1 MKKSL
6 LFIGAALLTFAAC
19 NRESVEPQINIGE
32 TIDLAFTSVRPQLEV
47 ETKTEWNEALSAIA
61 WSNNDKIRVA
71 YTLNDNWMGKEAA
84 GTAKLYASGSVSID
98 TEDPTVGTFVVPVS
112 TSGFTNPGT
121 NGTYVFYGLY
131 PSTSV
136 SSTDAANAPVVSIS
150 VPSTQTPKANSF
162 DPAADILV
170 GKSKSLTVSGI
181 PTEAIEIDWTRVV
194 AHGFLTFKDL
204 KNVEEGETIT
214 EITLTAQDEA
224 NLAGSEN
231 VSLADGSFNASH
243 ASNKLVIEGTNLSIV
258 SETVSGVAMNNL
270 KVWISILPETITSL
284 DVDIE
289 TDKAHYT
296 RSITGISK
304 EFKQNAKN
312 NLVIN
317 MGSATR
323 TAKTAA
329 PRLIDDGDYIL
340 TISSTDGG
348 DKMMA
353 AASSTPQKAVATATE
368 IKNGKYQ
375 AEKDA
380 VWTITYNTVDGTYS
394 FKSLS
399 KEQYLSGA
407 STATDLSLASEPTY
421 FTASQVSEGV
431 YIFSVTGSGSTRYIS
446 YNYNN
451 GSDRFA
457 LYTTNVDYIK
467 NITVLPAEAIE
478 EQEIIETP
486 KAGTD
491 VLNLSFTAVSGSSYV
506 EWGPTQ
512 GSATNAYYIGQSA
525 GGNESIQLRSSN
537 NNSGIV
543 VNKSSGYVKS
553 VTVSWNSNTSNGRTL
568 DIYGKH
574 TAYDAATDLYA
585 SDATKQGT
593 KVGSITKGT
602 STTYTFTDNFEYIGL
617 RSSSGAMYLTSIS
630 IEWGTEPF
638 AAKVATP
645 VISFDSSTNQV
656 SISCDT
662 DGAAIYYT
670 TDNTNPTSSSTLYA
684 SPIQLTSGDSFTV
697 KAIAIKSGMNNSEI
711 ASESVAYYSG
721 SAGEKKDIITASM
734 LAATGTSYT
743 DFSNVSYTG
752 TGHSDAVYA
761 GSSALNEETNIQLRS
776 KNSNSGIFTTTSGG
790 KVKSIKINVA
800 SGSNTIDV
808 YGKNSAY
815 TAIGDL
821 YSTDTQA
828 TKIGSVSATGT
839 ITVENDYEYIGI
851 RSNNGAVYISSIE
864 ITWN

>member
-6 LFIGAALLTFAAC
+6 LFIGAAILTLAAC
-19 NRESVEPQINIGE
+19 NKETVEPQSKIDE

-47 ETKTEWNEALSAIA
+47 ATKTEWNESLSAIE
-61 WSNNDKIRVA
+61 WSNTDKIRVA

-84 GTAKLYASGSVSID
+84 GTAKLYASGNVSID
-98 TEDPTVGTFVVPVS
+98 SEDPTVGTFVVPVS
-112 TSGFTNPGT
+112 SSSFTNPGT
-121 NGTYVFYGLY
+121 SGNYVFYGLY
-131 PSTSV
+131 PSTGV
-136 SSTDAANAPVVSIS
+136 SSTDAANAPVVSVSI
-150 VPSTQTPKANSF
+150 PSTQTPKANSF
-162 DPAADILV
+162 DPTADILV
-170 GKSKSLTVSGI
+170 GKSETLAISGI
-181 PTEAIEIDWTRVV
+181 PTDAIEIDWTRVV

-204 KNVEEGETIT
+204 KDVEDGETIT
-214 EITLTAQDEA
+214 EITLTAQENA
-224 NLAGSEN
+224 NLAGTEN
-231 VSLADGSFNASH
+231 ISLADGSYNASN

-258 SETVSGVAMNNL
+258 SETINEVEMNNL

-284 DVDIE
+284 DIDIE
-289 TDKAHYT
+289 TNKAHYT

-317 MGSATR
+317 MASATR

-329 PRLIDDGDYIL
+329 PRLFNDGDYIV
-340 TISSTDGG
+340 TISSTEGG

-368 IKNGKYQ
+368 VKDGKYQ

-399 KEQYLSGA
+399 KEQYLKGS
-407 STATDLSLASEPTY
+407 STATDLSLAAEPTY

-431 YIFSVTGSGSTRYIS
+431 YTFSVSGSGSTRYIS

-457 LYTTNVDYIK
+457 LYASNDNYVK
-467 NITVLPAEAIE
+467 NITLLPAEAIE

-491 VLNLSFTAVSGSSYV
+491 VLNYAFTGISGTSYA

-512 GSATNAYYIGQSA
+512 GSATNAYYIGQS
-525 GGNESIQLRSSN
+525 GGANSSIQLRSNN

-543 VNKSSGYVKS
+543 VYKSSGYVKS
-553 VTVSWNSNTSNGRTL
+553 VTVSWNSSTDNGRTL

-574 TAYDAATDLYA
+574 TAYSAATDLYD
-585 SDATKQGT
+585 SSKQGT
-593 KVGSITKGT
+593 KVGSIVKGT
-602 STTYTFTDNFEYIGL
+602 STTYTFTDNYEYIGL
-617 RSSSGAMYLTSIS
+617 RSSSGAMYLTSVS
-630 IEWGTEPF
+630 IEWGTE
-638 AAKVATP
+638 ALTETVATP
-645 VISFDSSTNQV
+645 SITFDSSTNQV
-656 SISCDT
+656 SISCGT
-662 DGAAIYYT
+662 DGAGIYYT
-670 TDNTNPTSSSTLYA
+670 TDDTDPTSSSTLYTA
-684 SPIQLTSGDSFTV
+684 PIQLVSGDSFTV
-697 KAIAIKSGMNNSEI
+697 KAIAIKSGMNDSEI
-711 ASESVAYYSG
+711 ASQDVAYYSG
-721 SAGEKKDIITASM
+721 STGEKKDIITASM
-734 LAATGTSYT
+734 LAATGTTYVS
-743 DFSNVSYTG
+743 FSNVSYTG

-761 GSSALNEETNIQLRS
+761 GASALNSDTNIQLRS
-776 KNSNSGIFTTTSGG
+776 KNSDSGIFTTTSGG
-790 KVKSIKINVA
+790 KVKSVKITVA
-800 SGSNTIDV
+800 SGSNTIDI

-815 TAIGDL
+815 SAVGDL
-821 YSTDTQA
+821 YSTSDQG

-839 ITVENDYEYIGI
+839 ITVDEDYEYIGI

-864 ITWN
+864 ITWD